1 MMTRFPPPLPFP
13 PRTPKTR
20 LLLLLSLLFFFTGGS
35 KSVFSSS
42 SSDDD
47 DDDLL
52 HQHHR
57 DVRDTALSLL
67 VNDRD
72 VTETDRYD
80 KSARTSFFFLTS
92 SSSSFH
98 VVFDL
103 FELTK
108 NKTYSLFLSF

>member
-1 MMTRFPPPLPFP
+1 MTTTTRFPPPLLPFS

-42 SSDDD
+42 SSSSGDDDD

-52 HQHHR
+52 HHRHR

-92 SSSSFH
+92 SSSFH
-98 VVFDL
+98 VVIDL

-108 NKTYSLFLSF
+108 NKTY

>member
-1 MMTRFPPPLPFP
+1 MTTRFPPPLPFP

-42 SSDDD
+42 SSSDD